1 LEIIV
6 EELEAKIRDHES
18 MRRSLHN
25 TIQELK
31 GNIRVFCR
39 MRPLLEDEKDD
50 GAETGLSQIKFPEN
64 EEGIENENIRCIFN
78 FI

>member
-1 LEIIV
+1 
-6 EELEAKIRDHES
+6 

-64 EEGIENENIRCIFN
+64 EEGIENENFR
-78 FI
+78 